1 MTQVYP
7 TFRRLRLAGWRQ
19 FASVDIEFH
28 PRLTVL
34 TGVNGAGKSTL
45 LNILSRHLGVE
56 RPYLSTVKKGKDGKV
71 SFISG
76 LYDFPKRFLGWSG
89 WSRRS
94 DQHFGELVYSDDSK
108 AALTVPQNQG
118 LSYTVQVENQKNVM
132 GLHIPSHRLLPMHQS
147 IPHIAFTGVDPDY
160 AFQSLVNES
169 YTRWVGGYTGSS
181 LIFQLKTMLAA
192 WATVGEGNSTI
203 TADPRQ
209 REAYEGFLTILKK
222 IIPPEIGFLR
232 VSIQPPE
239 VMLITRSGE
248 FLIDAA
254 SGGLAT
260 LIEIA
265 ALIYTCSIRPEI
277 GGGKFVV
284 TFDEP
289 ENHLHPSLQRSLLP
303 SLVEA
308 FPNVQFIVA
317 THSPFIVSALKE
329 SNVYVLTHSH
339 PELSE
344 MFDQTLER
352 RIESVRLDYANRAG
366 TASEILRD
374 VLGVP
379 ITLPVWVEKE
389 LSLIVE
395 KYRALPINEVELSRL
410 RDDLRRAGLDELF
423 PEALTSLGRN
433 R

>member
-1 MTQVYP
+1 
-7 TFRRLRLAGWRQ
+7 
-19 FASVDIEFH
+19 
-28 PRLTVL
+28 
-34 TGVNGAGKSTL
+34 
-45 LNILSRHLGVE
+45 
-56 RPYLSTVKKGKDGKV
+56 
-71 SFISG
+71 
-76 LYDFPKRFLGWSG
+76 
-89 WSRRS
+89 
-94 DQHFGELVYSDDSK
+94 
-108 AALTVPQNQG
+108 
-118 LSYTVQVENQKNVM
+118 M